1 MCRMWNAYYCTNTIR
16 FTSIRRI
23 MAQKKTSDRNTNR
36 GNGKAIKQNPK
47 EPNVGATGKSRGG
60 YNLIKKSEKAAA
72 WDPAKKRA
80 ARKARR
86 RASNLAYKH
95 GIRTGQLKKSTANAD
110 S

>member
-1 MCRMWNAYYCTNTIR
+1 
-16 FTSIRRI
+16 

-36 GNGKAIKQNPK
+36 ANGKAIKQSPK

-60 YNLIKKSEKAAA
+60 YNLAKRPDKAAA
-72 WDPAKKRA
+72 WDAVKKRL

-86 RASNLAYKH
+86 KAANLAYKH
-95 GIRTGQLKKSTANAD
+95 GVRTGQLKRSTANAD

>member
-1 MCRMWNAYYCTNTIR
+1 
-16 FTSIRRI
+16 

-36 GNGKAIKQNPK
+36 ANGKAIKQNPK

-60 YNLIKKSEKAAA
+60 YNLAKRPDKAAA
-72 WDPAKKRA
+72 WDAAKKRL

-86 RASNLAYKH
+86 KAANLAYKH
-95 GIRTGQLKKSTANAD
+95 GVRTGQLKRSTANAD

>member
-1 MCRMWNAYYCTNTIR
+1 
-16 FTSIRRI
+16 

-36 GNGKAIKQNPK
+36 ANGKAIKQNPK

-60 YNLIKKSEKAAA
+60 YNLAKRPDKAAA
-72 WDPAKKRA
+72 WDAVKKRA

-86 RASNLAYKH
+86 KSANLAYKH
-95 GIRTGQLKKSTANAD
+95 GVRTGQLKRSTASAD

>member
-1 MCRMWNAYYCTNTIR
+1 
-16 FTSIRRI
+16 

-36 GNGKAIKQNPK
+36 ANGKAIKQNPK

-60 YNLIKKSEKAAA
+60 YNLAKRPEKAAA
-72 WDPAKKRA
+72 WDAMRKRS

-86 RASNLAYKH
+86 KAANLAYKH
-95 GIRTGQLKKSTANAD
+95 GVRTGQLKRSTASAD

>member
-1 MCRMWNAYYCTNTIR
+1 
-16 FTSIRRI
+16 

-36 GNGKAIKQNPK
+36 ANGKAIKQSPK

-60 YNLIKKSEKAAA
+60 YNLAKRPEKAAA
-72 WDPAKKRA
+72 WDAIKKRS

-86 RASNLAYKH
+86 KAANLAYKH
-95 GIRTGQLKKSTANAD
+95 GVRTGQLKRSTASAD

>member
-1 MCRMWNAYYCTNTIR
+1 
-16 FTSIRRI
+16 

-36 GNGKAIKQNPK
+36 ANGKAIKQNPK

-60 YNLIKKSEKAAA
+60 YNLIKRPDKAAA
-72 WDPAKKRA
+72 WDPIKKRA

-86 RASNLAYKH
+86 KALGLAYAH
-95 GIRTGQLKKSTANAD
+95 GLRSGQLKRVRASAD